1 MKHKGNL
8 EESKAFFQ
16 QVYSVSM
23 DDLIDLWVES
33 FHPYGAVLVI
43 FDCGRYFDILQDCGI
58 LCSQINA
65 YDNKVLTVCLD
76 GIDKAIE
83 VLDKIESQGYHPIMY
98 IYDNGKMILDNIE
111 P

>member
-8 EESKAFFQ
+8 EESNVFFQ

-43 FDCGRYFDILQDCGI
+43 FDCGKYFNLLQDCGI

-65 YDNKVLTVCLD
+65 YDNKVLTVCLE
-76 GIDKAIE
+76 GVDKAIE
-83 VLDKIESQGYHPIMY
+83 VLDKIENQGYHPVMY

-111 P
+111 S